1 MFEWHSRNFM
11 FRRQSNFELSD
22 RLGCCSFFFFKNAGF
37 AAFEMAPFF
46 TLLVKSWI
54 WFLNGE
60 KDLVSWASSVK
71 QGPVFSVCS
80 YVEWLKYLGAK
91 SYYGNEVF
99 DKRSPRSLSKGT
111 EKRLKATVIK
121 QSFPN
126 GWKRF
131 CRASISSLN
140 FVHLGLS
147 LFCCVVL
154 GGLLLE
160 NLELFFHGWKFLVG
174 LDFWWHPVQHNV
186 VSLLFGTIFLTW
198 GLNTACSWGQ
208 SEFNKPWFIYL

>member
-1 MFEWHSRNFM
+1 MSDTPETLCFGGKAILSCRNGLVAAVFW
-11 FRRQSNFELSD
+11 
-22 RLGCCSFFFFKNAGF
+22 FFFKSWVCSLWNGS
-37 AAFEMAPFF
+37 
-46 TLLVKSWI
+46 LLRPPREK
-54 WFLNGE
+54 LN
-60 KDLVSWASSVK
+60 LVFKWGKRSVSLASSVK

-121 QSFPN
+121 QSFPK

-131 CRASISSLN
+131 CWASISSLN

-147 LFCCVVL
+147 LFCCGVS

-174 LDFWWHPVQHNV
+174 LDFWWHPAQHNV
-186 VSLLFGTIFLTW
+186 VSLFGTILLTW
-198 GLNTACSWGQ
+198 GLNMACSWGQ
-208 SEFNKPWFIYL
+208 SEFNKPWFVYL